1 MEDGKI
7 IGLFFARDEQ
17 ALDETK
23 KKYGSYCF
31 TVANG
36 ILGCAEIRETELGG
50 AEGLLISVP
59 EDPFYPKHHFYWE
72 DGEYVFYMIFPYY
85 VTEAEMAEIIS
96 GIHVV
101 EDIRPYLISY
111 CESEEYLNELLN

>member
-1 MEDGKI
+1 MTVEDGRI
-7 IGLFFARDEQ
+7 IGLFFAREEQ

-36 ILGCAEIRETELGG
+36 IHE
-50 AEGLLISVP
+50 
-59 EDPFYPKHHFYWE
+59 
-72 DGEYVFYMIFPYY
+72 
-85 VTEAEMAEIIS
+85 
-96 GIHVV
+96 V
-101 EDIRPYLISY
+101 ENIRPYLISY

>member
-7 IGLFFARDEQ
+7 IALFFAREEQ

-31 TVANG
+31 AVANG
-36 ILGCAEIRETELGG
+36 IR
-50 AEGLLISVP
+50 
-59 EDPFYPKHHFYWE
+59 
-72 DGEYVFYMIFPYY
+72 
-85 VTEAEMAEIIS
+85 
-96 GIHVV
+96 VV